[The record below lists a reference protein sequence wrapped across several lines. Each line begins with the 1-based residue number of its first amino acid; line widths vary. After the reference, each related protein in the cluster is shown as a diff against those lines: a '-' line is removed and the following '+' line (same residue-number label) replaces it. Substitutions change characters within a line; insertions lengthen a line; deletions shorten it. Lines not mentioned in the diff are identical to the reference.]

1 MATTSLITIE
11 NMEDIAIYKHYDGHP
26 QEMLIWLKDFHVDF
40 IDNIGW
46 NPSYELAQV
55 LKSSARDHEKYNGL
69 DNDKYFGWGI
79 VKTKEY
85 SSNYKYVLCKKSIKI
100 YRFEYDIE
108 DYVCVNIES
117 LEEKEEEKKSIQEK
131 LKESIRKYNK
141 GKENE

>member
-11 NMEDIAIYKHYDGHP
+11 DMEDIAIYKHYDGHP

-55 LKSSARDHEKYNGL
+55 LKSSARDHEKYNSL

-85 SSNYKYVLCKKSIKI
+85 STNYKYVLCKDRIKV
-100 YRFEYDIE
+100 FKYDF
-108 DYVCVNIES
+108 NIGREICINIIS
-117 LEEKEEEKKSIQEK
+117 LEEEETTTTGEEK
-131 LKESIRKYNK
+131 
-141 GKENE
+141 